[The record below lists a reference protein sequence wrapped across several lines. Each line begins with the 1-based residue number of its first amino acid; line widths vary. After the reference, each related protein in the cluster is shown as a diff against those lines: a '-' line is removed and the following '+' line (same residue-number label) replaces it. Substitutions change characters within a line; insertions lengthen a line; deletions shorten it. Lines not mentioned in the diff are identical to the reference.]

1 MIQLTRERW
10 QAKISLW
17 RERRYFIL
25 LFLSLL
31 TCTHSRTYIYSHTFS
46 FIFRL
51 SLSLSLSLSPL
62 QRHMIERNFRS
73 QDSRRVFMRLKNI
86 EKALKRVLSW
96 LKTNDNTKHIL
107 SWNEPLSEDDPRDHK
122 DKEECVQKRTR
133 ATKEKKKKNIV
144 MIEGG
149 DYLCV
154 RVCTT
159 HFSFLFSLF
168 LYRVFFTFI
177 VQTSSSKCHW

>member
-133 ATKEKKKKNIV
+133 ATKEKKKKEHRYDRGRRLF
-144 MIEGG
+144 MRT
-149 DYLCV
+149 
-154 RVCTT
+154 RVYDTFF
-159 HFSFLFSLF
+159 FSFLSFFVQSIF
-168 LYRVFFTFI
+168 HFHRTNVVF
-177 VQTSSSKCHW
+177 